1 MKYLKQGHAIY
12 HAEYHIVIC
21 TRYRRRILRWGAKEY
36 LKKIVRGVSKY
47 YPDIGIKEVNT
58 DLNHMHL
65 LISIPPKY
73 SVSKVVNILKSNT
86 GRRMRERFKF
96 LDKLYVRQEGI
107 WSVGYFVS
115 TVGINEVIIR
125 NYIAR
130 QGEEDRGQT
139 KFAF

>member
-1 MKYLKQGHAIY
+1 MQYRKQGHAVY
-12 HAEYHIVIC
+12 YAQYHIVIC

-36 LKKIVRGVSKY
+36 LKKIVRGISKV
-47 YPDIGIKEVNT
+47 YPEIEIKEVNT
-58 DLNHMHL
+58 DLNHMHML
-65 LISIPPKY
+65 VSIPPKY
-73 SVSKVVNILKSNT
+73 AVSKVVNLIKSNT
-86 GRRMRERFKF
+86 GRRIREKFKF

-115 TVGINEVIIR
+115 TVGINEAIIR
-125 NYIAR
+125 RYIER

>member
-1 MKYLKQGHAIY
+1 MEYNRQGHAVY

-36 LKKIVRGVSKY
+36 LMKILKGISKY
-47 YPDIGIKEVNT
+47 YPDIKIRKANT

-73 SVSKVVNILKSNT
+73 SVSKVVNLIKSNT
-86 GRRMRERFKF
+86 GRRMREKFKF

-115 TVGINEVIIR
+115 TAGINEEIVKR
-125 NYIAR
+125 YIER
-130 QGEEDRGQT
+130 
-139 KFAF
+139 

>member
-1 MKYLKQGHAIY
+1 MEYRKQGQAVY
-12 HAEYHIVIC
+12 YARYHIVIC

-36 LKKIVRGVSKY
+36 LKKIVKGVSKF
-47 YPDIGIKEVNT
+47 YPEIEIKEVNT
-58 DLNHMHL
+58 DENHMHL
-65 LISIPPKY
+65 LVSIPPKY
-73 SVSKVVNILKSNT
+73 AVSKVVNLIKSNT

-115 TVGINEVIIR
+115 TAGIDEAIIKR
-125 NYIAR
+125 YIER

>member
-1 MKYLKQGHAIY
+1 MFYRKQGHAVY
-12 HAEYHIVIC
+12 YAQYHIVIC

-36 LKKIVRGVSKY
+36 LKKIVRGISKV
-47 YPDIGIKEVNT
+47 YPEIEIKEINT
-58 DLNHMHL
+58 DLNHIHVL
-65 LISIPPKY
+65 VSIPPKY
-73 SVSKVVNILKSNT
+73 AVSKVVNLIKSNT
-86 GRRMRERFKF
+86 GRRMREKFKF

-115 TVGINEVIIR
+115 TVGINEAIIR
-125 NYIAR
+125 RYIER

>member
-1 MKYLKQGHAIY
+1 MQYYKQGHAVY
-12 HAEYHIVIC
+12 CAQYHIVIC

-36 LKKIVRGVSKY
+36 LKKIVIGISKY
-47 YPDIGIKEVNT
+47 YPEIRIKEINT

-65 LISIPPKY
+65 LVSIPPKY
-73 SVSKVVNILKSNT
+73 AVSKVINIIKSNT

-115 TVGINEVIIR
+115 TVGINEGTIKR
-125 NYIAR
+125 YIEH
-130 QGEEDRGQT
+130 QGREDRGQSQLE
-139 KFAF
+139 F

>member
-1 MKYLKQGHAIY
+1 MQYRKQGHAVY

-36 LKKIVRGVSKY
+36 LLKILKGINKY

-65 LISIPPKY
+65 LVSIPPKY
-73 SVSKVVNILKSNT
+73 AVSKVVNIIKSNT

-96 LDKLYVRQEGI
+96 LDKMYVRQEGI

-115 TVGINEVIIR
+115 TVGLNEATIKR
-125 NYIAR
+125 YIQR

>member
-36 LKKIVRGVSKY
+36 LKKIVKGIGKY
-47 YPDIGIKEVNT
+47 YPDIEIKEVNT

-65 LISIPPKY
+65 MVSIPPKY
-73 SVSKVVNILKSNT
+73 AVAKVVNIIKSNT

-96 LDKLYVRQEGI
+96 LDKLYVKQEGI
-107 WSVGYFVS
+107 WSVGYFVL
-115 TVGINEVIIR
+115 TVGINEGIVR
-125 NYIAR
+125 RYIER
-130 QGEEDRGQT
+130 QGDEDRGQT

>member
-1 MKYLKQGHAIY
+1 MKYLKQGPAVY
-12 HAEYHIVIC
+12 YAQYHIVIC

-36 LKKIVRGVSKY
+36 LVKVVKGISKLYPEIGV
-47 YPDIGIKEVNT
+47 IEVNT

-65 LISIPPKY
+65 LVSIAPKY
-73 SVSKVVNILKSNT
+73 SVSKVINLIKSNT

-115 TVGINEVIIR
+115 TVGINEDIVR
-125 NYIAR
+125 QYIKR
-130 QGEEDRGQT
+130 QGDEDRGQT
-139 KFAF
+139 KFIF

>member
-1 MKYLKQGHAIY
+1 M
-12 HAEYHIVIC
+12 VC

-36 LKKIVRGVSKY
+36 LKKVVKGVSKF
-47 YPDIGIKEVNT
+47 YPEIEIKEVNT

-65 LISIPPKY
+65 LVSIPPKY
-73 SVSKVVNILKSNT
+73 SVSKVVNIIKSNT

-115 TVGINEVIIR
+115 TVGINEAVIR
-125 NYIAR
+125 GYIKR
-130 QGEEDRGQT
+130 QGDEDRGQT
-139 KFAF
+139 KFVF

>member
-1 MKYLKQGHAIY
+1 MKYLKQGHAVY
-12 HAEYHIVIC
+12 YAEYHIVVC

-36 LKKIVRGVSKY
+36 LKKVVKGVSKF
-47 YPDIGIKEVNT
+47 YPEIEIKEVNT

-65 LISIPPKY
+65 LVSIPPKY
-73 SVSKVVNILKSNT
+73 SVSKVVNIIKSNT

-115 TVGINEVIIR
+115 TVGINEAVIR
-125 NYIAR
+125 GYIKR
-130 QGEEDRGQT
+130 QGDEDRGQT
-139 KFAF
+139 KFVF

>member
-1 MKYLKQGHAIY
+1 MFYRKQGHAVY
-12 HAEYHIVIC
+12 YAQYHIVIC

-36 LKKIVRGVSKY
+36 LKKIVKGISKV
-47 YPDIGIKEVNT
+47 YPEIEIKEINT
-58 DLNHMHL
+58 DLNHMHVL
-65 LISIPPKY
+65 VSIPPKY
-73 SVSKVVNILKSNT
+73 AVSKVVNLIKSNT
-86 GRRMRERFKF
+86 GRRMREKFKF

-115 TVGINEVIIR
+115 TVGINEAIIR
-125 NYIAR
+125 CYIER